1 MSQVIEFPRPLKAQL
16 QKSAS
21 TRKFPAAL
29 AILSRGGPEELV
41 VASQHE
47 AQMLVDI
54 ARLELL
60 EARLKFPFWDEDLPN
75 HDPAHEDAFH
85 DVQMGIFE
93 KTVMYVG
100 QVFEVVSKV

>member
-1 MSQVIEFPRPLKAQL
+1 MSQVIEFPAPLKAL
-16 QKSAS
+16 LLKSAA

-29 AILSRGGPEELV
+29 AILARGGPEELV
-41 VASQHE
+41 VESQGE
-47 AQMLVDI
+47 AQTLVDI
-54 ARLELL
+54 ARLDLL
-60 EARLKFPFWDEDLPN
+60 EARLKYPFWDEDLPN

-100 QVFEVVSKV
+100 QAFEIVSKV